1 MNELSDLNALRQLF
15 ETGGVWRRNELAE
28 AMGMPDRSV
37 RNMIRQLRITGVPIK
52 ACPGGGYKL
61 ATDQEEIDEIVA
73 DYMHR
78 AREEIYAAIAIQ
90 RGGVK

>member
-1 MNELSDLNALRQLF
+1 MNEMEELRRLF
-15 ETGGVWRRNELAE
+15 ECGGVWRRKELTE
-28 AMGMPDRSV
+28 AMGMEDRRV
-37 RNMIRQLRITGVPIK
+37 RILIRQLRISGVPIK

-61 ATDQEEIDEIVA
+61 ATEQEEIDEIVA

-90 RGGVK
+90 RGGVSK